1 MQLSN
6 DIRHGRQCVSALHVH
21 LVFVTKY
28 RRKVF
33 DRDALQRL
41 QAIFEK
47 VCRDFQAQ
55 LVEMNGQAEHVHLL
69 INYPP
74 KHSVSSLV
82 NSLKGVSSRLL
93 RIERTDMEKRY
104 WNHVLWSP
112 SYFAASCGGAPLG
125 IIKQYVLQQKTPL

>member
-1 MQLSN
+1 MF
-6 DIRHGRQCVSALHVH
+6 ALHVH
-21 LVFVTKY
+21 LAFVTKY

-33 DRDALQRL
+33 DRGTLQRL

-74 KHSVSSLV
+74 KHSASSMV
-82 NSLKGVSSRLL
+82 NSFQGVSSRLL
-93 RIERTDMEKRY
+93 RIERPDMEKRY
-104 WNHVLWSP
+104 WNNVLWSP
-112 SYFAASCGGAPLG
+112 SYFAASCGRAPLG
-125 IIKQYVLQQKTPL
+125 IIKQYVEQQKTQL

>member
-6 DIRHGRQCVSALHVH
+6 DIRHGRHCVFALHVH

-47 VCRDFQAQ
+47 VSLDFQAQ
-55 LVEMNGQAEHVHLL
+55 LVEMHGQAEHLHLL
-69 INYPP
+69 IHYPP
-74 KHSVSSLV
+74 KHSVSSMV

-93 RIERTDMEKRY
+93 RIERPDMEKRY
-104 WNHVLWSP
+104 WNNVLWSP

-125 IIKQYVLQQKTPL
+125 IIKQYLEQQKTPL

>member
-1 MQLSN
+1 LR
-6 DIRHGRQCVSALHVH
+6 IRIYVH

-33 DRDALQRL
+33 DRDPLQRL
-41 QAIFEK
+41 RAIFEK

-55 LVEMNGQAEHVHLL
+55 LVEMNGEAERAHLL
-69 INYPP
+69 IHYPP

-93 RIERTDMEKRY
+93 RIERPDMEKRY
-104 WNHVLWSP
+104 WNNVLWSP

-125 IIKQYVLQQKTPL
+125 IIQQYVEQEKTPL

>member
-1 MQLSN
+1 MKLSN
-6 DIRHGRQCVSALHVH
+6 DIRHGRHCVSALHVH

-47 VCRDFQAQ
+47 VSGDFQAQ
-55 LVEMNGQAEHVHLL
+55 LVEMNGAAEHVHLL
-69 INYPP
+69 IHYAP
-74 KHSVSSLV
+74 KHSVSGIAQQLQT
-82 NSLKGVSSRLL
+82 SRLL
-93 RIERTDMEKRY
+93 RIERPDMEKRY

-125 IIKQYVLQQKTPL
+125 IIQQYVEQEKHPL

>member
-1 MQLSN
+1 M
-6 DIRHGRQCVSALHVH
+6 
-21 LVFVTKY
+21 VFVTKY

-33 DRDALQRL
+33 DGDALQRL

-47 VCRDFQAQ
+47 LCRDFQAQ
-55 LVEMNGQAEHVHLL
+55 LVEMNGEAEHLHLL
-69 INYPP
+69 IHYLP
-74 KHSVSSLV
+74 KHSVSSPV

-93 RIERTDMEKRY
+93 RIARPDMEKRY

-125 IIKQYVLQQKTPL
+125 TIQQYVEQQKKSL

>member
-6 DIRHGRQCVSALHVH
+6 DIRHGRHCVFALHVH

-41 QAIFEK
+41 EAIFEK
-47 VCRDFQAQ
+47 VCLDFQAE

-69 INYPP
+69 IHYPP

-93 RIERTDMEKRY
+93 RIERPDMEKRY
-104 WNHVLWSP
+104 WHHVLWSP

-125 IIKQYVLQQKTPL
+125 IIQQYVEQEKHPL